1 MPLQADVALQKLPP
15 QNLEAEQMVL
25 GAVLIENSAIE
36 TVSDILS
43 PDDFYKDAHRRIFGI
58 MQEMADRKEAIA
70 LITITDALRHGGMLE
85 KVGGASYLSALVGLV
100 PTAANVKYHA
110 SIVHDKSALRQLIH
124 ASTDI
129 ITQSYGDA
137 PEPLTIEKI
146 LDRAQQAILHISDQ
160 KKVAAFVSMSEI
172 VKHGFA
178 TIEQLY
184 ERKEAVTGLPTGFT
198 DLDKLTSGLQAG
210 DLIIVAGRPSMGK
223 TALCLNI
230 AAYTALENAK
240 RVAFF
245 SLEMAKEQLGLRM
258 LCSEARIDA
267 HKLRTGFLAETDW
280 GRLSNAAGRLAEAP
294 IYIDDTGA
302 IGIFEMRSKARRL
315 KADKG
320 LDLIIVDYL
329 QLMRGSDGA
338 ASREQ
343 EISSI
348 SRSLKAL
355 AKELRVPVIALSQLN
370 RAVETRPGKEKR
382 PMLAD
387 LRESGAIEQ
396 DADVILFIYRD
407 EVYNRCECPPPPGEC
422 SCGRRGTAEV
432 IIGKQRNGPTDTV
445 RLTYIKQYTRFE
457 NAETRH
463 F

>member
-1 MPLQADVALQKLPP
+1 MSLQADVALQKLPP
-15 QNLEAEQMVL
+15 QNIEAEQMVL
-25 GAVLIENSAIE
+25 GAILIENSAIE
-36 TVSDILS
+36 NVSDILT
-43 PDDFYKDAHRRIFGI
+43 PNDFYRDAHRQIYTA
-58 MQEMADRKEAIA
+58 MLEMADSREAID
-70 LITITDALRHGGMLE
+70 LITLTDALRRGSVLE
-85 KVGGASYLSALVGLV
+85 KVGGASYLSTLVSLV

-110 SIVHDKSALRQLIH
+110 RIIHDKSVLRQLIH

-129 ITQSYGDA
+129 ISQSYEDS
-137 PEPLTIEKI
+137 PEALKI
-146 LDRAQQAILHISDQ
+146 TEIIDRAQQEILRISDQ
-160 KKVAAFVSMSEI
+160 KMVEPFTSVREVI
-172 VKHGFA
+172 KHSYE

-184 ERKEAVTGLPTGFT
+184 DRKEMITGLATGFV
-198 DLDKLTSGLQAG
+198 DLDKMTSGLQAG
-210 DLIIVAGRPSMGK
+210 DLVIVAGRPSMGK
-223 TALCLNI
+223 TAFCLNI
-230 AAYTALENAK
+230 ASYAAMENGK
-240 RVAFF
+240 TVAVF

-267 HKLRTGFLAETDW
+267 HKLRTGYLAEADW
-280 GRLSNAAGRLAEAP
+280 GRIAMAAGKLSEAP
-294 IYIDDTGA
+294 MYIDDTGA

-315 KADKG
+315 KADRG

-329 QLMRGSDGA
+329 QLMRGSGDVN
-338 ASREQ
+338 SREQ

-370 RAVETRPGKEKR
+370 RAVETRGKDKR

-396 DADVILFIYRD
+396 DADVIMFIYRD
-407 EVYNRCECPPPPGEC
+407 EVYNKCECPPPPDGEC

-432 IIGKQRNGPTDTV
+432 IIGKQRNGPIGTV
-445 RLTYIKQYTRFE
+445 NLTFLHRHTRFE
-457 NAETRH
+457 NAESRN